1 MADRQSTELVRT
13 CERVSFLEV
22 ATRKVAQAAGE
33 LQGFIAVSAKR
44 DLGLLEKLKA
54 ADPNNA
60 AAVALFDQ
68 LAQDYAV
75 TAAQLYQQAS
85 KQLLREQGRFEQ
97 EALSSEPELGVPVYT
112 VLNGSLESGR

>member
-1 MADRQSTELVRT
+1 MADRQSRELVRT
-13 CERVSFLEV
+13 CERVGFLEV
-22 ATRKVAQAAGE
+22 AARRITEAAGE
-33 LQGFIAVSAKR
+33 LQAFVAVRAKR

-60 AAVALFDQ
+60 TAVALFDQ

-75 TAAQLYQQAS
+75 TAAQVYQQAG